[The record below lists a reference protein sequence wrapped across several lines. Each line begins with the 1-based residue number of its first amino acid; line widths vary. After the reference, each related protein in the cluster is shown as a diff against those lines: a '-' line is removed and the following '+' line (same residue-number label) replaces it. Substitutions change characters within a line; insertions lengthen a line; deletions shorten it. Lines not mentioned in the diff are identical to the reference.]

1 MELLFLFF
9 FILSSQLIQSVARD
23 QQAGFNPYP
32 FGTTIFCLLQHP
44 VLLVMSIFYLGYLWG
59 IVLFLCH
66 LFGIV
71 HMTISWVLDIPT
83 LLAKDYDKLMKIMKF
98 KIALLAPMLIVI
110 FVFTVVSFFA
120 GDFKALLVLLQTN
133 PVIVIVA
140 AAVIILLSISR
151 LIVAK
156 KVNDAED

>member
-1 MELLFLFF
+1 MELLFLIF
-9 FILSSQLIQSVARD
+9 FILSSQLIHSVASD
-23 QQAGFNPYP
+23 QQTGFNPYP
-32 FGTTIFCLLQHP
+32 FGATIFCLLQHP
-44 VLLVMSIFYLGYLWG
+44 LLLIMSIFYLGWLWG

-83 LLAKDYDKLMKIMKF
+83 LLAKDFDKLIKFMKF

-110 FVFTVVSFFA
+110 LVFTVVSFFVS
-120 GDFKALLVLLQTN
+120 DFMALLVLLQNN
-133 PVIVIVA
+133 PTEIIGA